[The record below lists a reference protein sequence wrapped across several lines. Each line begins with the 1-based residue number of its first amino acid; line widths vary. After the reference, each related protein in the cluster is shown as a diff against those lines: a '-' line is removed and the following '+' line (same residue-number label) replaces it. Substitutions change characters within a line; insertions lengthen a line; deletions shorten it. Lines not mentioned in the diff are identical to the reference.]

1 MSARR
6 FPTQTHLSL
15 FAHRR
20 PEAATDR
27 APSRA
32 VVGETG
38 TRPRIA
44 RRFWLRWGL
53 AFLGFPLGGLAA

>member
-27 APSRA
+27 APAASR
-32 VVGETG
+32 
-38 TRPRIA
+38 
-44 RRFWLRWGL
+44 
-53 AFLGFPLGGLAA
+53 